1 MVAVSLFVILVN
13 YNGLLDTLECL
24 PTILA
29 SGINPDCVIVVD
41 NGSTDDQSLAIQSAF
56 PPIRVLRSET
66 NLGWSGGNNLGAW
79 EALRYGAE
87 WIFLLNNDTILLEG
101 WYERLRSV
109 VVSDQWDVFGP
120 VINEYKD
127 PSQVQTEGVLFNRKS
142 GKGFFDRI
150 SVPIFPTTEPTL
162 TPCDIVNGCAVVV
175 RASVFKRLEGIDN
188 RFFLICEES
197 DMCLRAVEMGARVGI
212 MHESLVLHKHSVS
225 FEKAGKPLQRYY
237 SIRNLALLLSK
248 HKTGNPRCSFVKTW
262 LRYIRFCHHMAS
274 HEYELGNPAGVR
286 AVAEGM
292 SDAFLRRFGPKS
304 KSSSFLTWCTHSFLR
319 MSYVISSLK

>member
-1 MVAVSLFVILVN
+1 MSLFIILVN
-13 YNGLLDTLECL
+13 YNGLSDTLECV
-24 PTILA
+24 PSILA
-29 SGINPDCVIVVD
+29 SGIDPSCVIVVD
-41 NGSTDDQSLAIQSAF
+41 NGSTVDQSLAIQSAF
-56 PPIRVLRSET
+56 PSIRVLRSED

-79 EALRYGAE
+79 EALRCGAE
-87 WIFLLNNDTILLEG
+87 WVFLLNNDTILLDG
-101 WYERLRSV
+101 WHERLRSV
-109 VVSDQWDVFGP
+109 IDSDQWDLFGP

-127 PSQVQTEGVLFNRKS
+127 PSQIQTEGVLFNRKS
-142 GKGFFDRI
+142 GQGFFDRL
-150 SVPIFPTTEPTL
+150 SVPLVSKLEPQL

-175 RASVFKRLEGIDN
+175 RASVFKSLEGIDN

-197 DMCLRAVEMGARVGI
+197 DMCLRAVDMGARVGI

-248 HKTGNPRCSFVKTW
+248 HKTGDSRCSFVKTW
-262 LRYIRFCHHMAS
+262 LRYVRFCHHMAS

-292 SDAFLRRFGPKS
+292 SDALLRRFGPKS
-304 KSSSFLTWCTHSFLR
+304 KPNTFFTWWTSAFLR
-319 MSYVISSLK
+319 MSYAFSSLK